1 MAGWSGEEYHFRKAT
16 EQQPE
21 RAVGN
26 EAGKEAKEK
35 SWPDLEVG
43 DPWIELMEGIIRIL
57 EPWVGVSAG
66 DHGCRSDDWK
76 KSMLETSKKQV
87 YDSQCDKFYSK
98 EAIMETERMWIN
110 RRQAM
115 ERRGKL

>member
-26 EAGKEAKEK
+26 EAGKEVKEK

-43 DPWIELMEGIIRIL
+43 DPWIELMEGIIKSFRALGWCQCWRLIPRLPERWL
-57 EPWVGVSAG
+57 EEVNAR
-66 DHGCRSDDWK
+66 D
-76 KSMLETSKKQV
+76 L
-87 YDSQCDKFYSK
+87 
-98 EAIMETERMWIN
+98 
-110 RRQAM
+110 
-115 ERRGKL
+115 